1 MQKGKNSTTNKQTTC
16 EHFDDV
22 VGCVSKLDALVARL
36 ADMQTQQ
43 QLELRILY
51 INAWFPQQRQF
62 HPTVTT

>member
-51 INAWFPQQRQF
+51 INA
-62 HPTVTT
+62 